1 MLAVLFLAVLFMPG
15 CWNNRDLTQINIVTA
30 VGIERSENGK
40 ILVTV
45 QVVEPAAIQSTA
57 SGKGKGGSA
66 QPKPVFVL
74 SYEGETVFDAI
85 RSMLSQVDN
94 KLFFNTAQV
103 LILGERL
110 SKDGIA
116 DVLDFFQRDHEVNYE
131 MDVLIARNVTPA
143 ELLKTE
149 NDIDPIPAMY
159 IKKTVE
165 NTVARAKVKRT
176 ILIELIKDLSK
187 SGMQPVLGQI
197 TKAGEKLVRTEG
209 AAAFKNGK
217 LIGWLDPYATRGFLF
232 ATGKVKS
239 TIVNIPADGG
249 KVSMEVIRSS
259 GSVDVKLK
267 NGKPVKLIVKV
278 NPEANIGEYEGKGKK
293 ISPDYLHKLEKI
305 FGDEIKKEIDR
316 AINLAQKKYSS
327 DIFGFGEQLH
337 KFHPHYWKKIEN
349 NWDDVFSNLPAEI
362 IVNAKIRRTGFI
374 KDPIKNER

>member
-1 MLAVLFLAVLFMPG
+1 MLAVLCLAVLFLPG
-15 CWNNRDLTQINIVTA
+15 CWNNRDLTEINIVTA
-30 VGIERSENGK
+30 LGIERSEDGK
-40 ILVTV
+40 ILVTI

-57 SGKGKGGSA
+57 SGKGKGGGA

-74 SYEGETVFDAI
+74 SYEGETVFDAL
-85 RSMLSQVDN
+85 RSMLSQVD
-94 KLFFNTAQV
+94 KRLFLTTAQV

-110 SKDGIA
+110 SKEGIVE
-116 DVLDFFQRDHEVNYE
+116 VLDFFQRDHEVNYE
-131 MDVLIARNVTPA
+131 MDVLIARDVTPA
-143 ELLKTE
+143 ELLEIE

-165 NTVARAKVKRT
+165 NTVSRAKVKRT
-176 ILIELIKDLSK
+176 ILIDLIKELSK
-187 SGMQPVLGQI
+187 SGRQPVLGQI
-197 TKAGEKLVRTEG
+197 AKAGKKVVRTEG
-209 AAAFKNGK
+209 TAAFKNGK

-249 KVSMEVIRSS
+249 KISMEVIRSN
-259 GSVDVKLK
+259 GNVDVKLK

-278 NPEANIGEYEGKGKK
+278 NLEANIGEYEGERKK
-293 ISPDYLHKLEKI
+293 VSPDYLHKLEKI
-305 FGDEIKKEIDR
+305 FGEEIKKEIGR

-337 KFHPHYWKKIEN
+337 KFHPHYWKKVEN

-374 KDPIKNER
+374 KNPIMKER